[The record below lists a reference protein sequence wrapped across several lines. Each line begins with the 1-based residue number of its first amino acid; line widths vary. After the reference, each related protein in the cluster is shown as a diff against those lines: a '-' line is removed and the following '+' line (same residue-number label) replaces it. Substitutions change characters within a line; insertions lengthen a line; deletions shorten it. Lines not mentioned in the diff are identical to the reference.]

1 MVLLLVVDFKMT
13 SKKSNRS
20 TVTSCTALHM
30 EWDRISC
37 PICMEQPHNAV
48 LLICSSYKNGCRCYI
63 CNTSHRHSNCLDRFR
78 EMNGDSKVCDS
89 HSTSLVLSNSN
100 NRTVQPRAHYSMIS
114 RHLLSPSLRRHI
126 DNANN
131 QESVNS
137 TLSVGERSIIMEE
150 CHDAMQISADLKCP
164 LCRGSVSGWIPA
176 GEARKYLDEKLRT
189 CSHDSCKF
197 VGTYEQLREHA
208 RTAHLLVKPAHVD
221 ISRKRSW
228 DRLEREQEFGDVI
241 SAIRSQ
247 NPDAIIVGDYVIETR
262 DTMSP
267 DQDSGEE
274 SGDDWW
280 SPVGDPIESPDNRHG
295 APRRWLDGRLGSP
308 SNWPDERRAFARFLP
323 QPRLPFS
330 NRRSSPAD
338 WQGMRRPSTRSLLRQ
353 GFTNRQS
360 RNSTSHRRYRRI
372 FDRHY
377 NGNGRADIGRRQDGS
392 TFGPGGR
399 QRLRYT
405 QRNQHDP

>member
-1 MVLLLVVDFKMT
+1 MT

-78 EMNGDSKVCDS
+78 EMNGDSKVRDS
-89 HSTSLVLSNSN
+89 HSTSSVLSNSN

-114 RHLLSPSLRRHI
+114 RQLLSPSLRRHI

-131 QESVNS
+131 QEPGNS
-137 TLSVGERSIIMEE
+137 ALSVGESSSIIMEE

-164 LCRGSVSGWIPA
+164 LCRGSVSGWIPP
-176 GEARKYLDEKLRT
+176 GEVRKYLDEKLRT
-189 CSHDSCKF
+189 CFHDYCKF
-197 VGTYEQLREHA
+197 FGTYEQLREHA
-208 RTAHLLVKPAHVD
+208 RTAHLLAKPAHVD

-247 NPDAIIVGDYVIETR
+247 NPGAIIVGDYVIETR
-262 DTMSP
+262 DALSP
-267 DQDSGEE
+267 DEDSGEE
-274 SGDDWW
+274 SGDVWW
-280 SPVGDPIESPDNRHG
+280 SPVRNPIESPDNRHG
-295 APRRWLDGRLGSP
+295 APRLWLDGRLGSP
-308 SNWPDERRAFARFLP
+308 SIWPDERQAFPRFLP

-338 WQGMRRPSTRSLLRQ
+338 WQGMRRSSAQSLLRQ
-353 GFTNRQS
+353 GFSNRHF
-360 RNSTSHRRYRRI
+360 SHSSSYLGYRRSI

-377 NGNGRADIGRRQDGS
+377 AGNHRAGIGRRQDGP
-392 TFGPGGR
+392 TFASGR
-399 QRLRYT
+399 SQRLRYT
-405 QRNQHDP
+405 RRSHHIP

>member
-1 MVLLLVVDFKMT
+1 MT

-20 TVTSCTALHM
+20 TVTSCIALHT

-89 HSTSLVLSNSN
+89 HSTSSVLSNSN
-100 NRTVQPRAHYSMIS
+100 NRTVQPRSHYSMIS
-114 RHLLSPSLRRHI
+114 RQLLSRSLRRYI

-131 QESVNS
+131 QESANS
-137 TLSVGERSIIMEE
+137 TLSLGESSSIITEE

-176 GEARKYLDEKLRT
+176 GEVRKFLDEKLRI
-189 CSHDSCKF
+189 CSHDSCNF
-197 VGTYEQLREHA
+197 LGTYEQLREHA
-208 RTAHLLVKPAHVD
+208 RTAHLLAKPAHVD

-241 SAIRSQ
+241 SAIRSE
-247 NPDAIIVGDYVIETR
+247 NPGAIIVGDYVIETR
-262 DTMSP
+262 DALSP
-267 DQDSGEE
+267 HEDSGEE
-274 SGDDWW
+274 SGDVWW
-280 SPVGDPIESPDNRHG
+280 SPVREPIESPDNRHG
-295 APRRWLDGRLGSP
+295 APRPWLDGRFGSP
-308 SNWPDERRAFARFLP
+308 SIWPDERHAVPRFLP

-330 NRRSSPAD
+330 NRRSSHAD
-338 WQGMRRPSTRSLLRQ
+338 WQGIGRSSAQSLLRQ
-353 GFTNRQS
+353 GFSNRHFRLGS
-360 RNSTSHRRYRRI
+360 SYRGYRHSI

-377 NGNGRADIGRRQDGS
+377 AGNHRASIGRRQDGP
-392 TFGPGGR
+392 TYAPGRR

-405 QRNQHDP
+405 QRSHHDP

>member
-1 MVLLLVVDFKMT
+1 MT
-13 SKKSNRS
+13 SKKSNRP

-48 LLICSSYKNGCRCYI
+48 LLICSSYKNGCRSYI

-78 EMNGDSKVCDS
+78 EMNGDSKVRDS
-89 HSTSLVLSNSN
+89 HSTSSVLSNSN
-100 NRTVQPRAHYSMIS
+100 NRTVQPRSHYSTIS

-131 QESVNS
+131 QESANS
-137 TLSVGERSIIMEE
+137 TPFVGESSIIMQE
-150 CHDAMQISADLKCP
+150 CHDAVQISVDMKCP

-176 GEARKYLDEKLRT
+176 GEVRRYLDEKSRC
-189 CSHDSCKF
+189 CSHDRCKF
-197 VGTYEQLREHA
+197 VGCYEQLREHA
-208 RTAHLLVKPAHVD
+208 RTAHLLAKPALVD

-247 NPDAIIVGDYVIETR
+247 NPGAVIVGDYVIETR
-262 DTMSP
+262 DAMSP
-267 DQDSGEE
+267 DEDSGEE

-280 SPVGDPIESPDNRHG
+280 SPAQDQVESPDNRHR
-295 APRRWLDGRLGSP
+295 APRPWLNGRLGSP
-308 SNWPDERRAFARFLP
+308 TIWPDGRHAFPRFLP
-323 QPRLPFS
+323 QPRPFS
-330 NRRSSPAD
+330 DRRNSREDWQGIRRSSAQS
-338 WQGMRRPSTRSLLRQ
+338 WLRQ
-353 GFTNRQS
+353 GFSNRHS
-360 RNSTSHRRYRRI
+360 RHTSSYRGYRHGI
-372 FDRHY
+372 FDRRY
-377 NGNGRADIGRRQDGS
+377 AGNNRAGIDRRQDGPALP
-392 TFGPGGR
+392 PGRR

-405 QRNQHDP
+405 QRSQHDP

>member
-1 MVLLLVVDFKMT
+1 MVLLPVVDFKMT

-20 TVTSCTALHM
+20 TVSSCNALHM

-78 EMNGDSKVCDS
+78 EMNGDSKVRDS
-89 HSTSLVLSNSN
+89 HSTSSVLSNSN
-100 NRTVQPRAHYSMIS
+100 NRAVQQRAHYRMVS
-114 RHLLSPSLRRHI
+114 RHMLSPSLRRHI
-126 DNANN
+126 DNADN
-131 QESVNS
+131 QESANS
-137 TLSVGERSIIMEE
+137 TLSVGESSIIMEE

-176 GEARKYLDEKLRT
+176 GEVRKYLDEKLRT

-208 RTAHLLVKPAHVD
+208 RTAHLLAKLANVD

-247 NPDAIIVGDYVIETR
+247 NPGAIIVGDYVIETI
-262 DTMSP
+262 DTISP

-274 SGDDWW
+274 SGDEWW
-280 SPVGDPIESPDNRHG
+280 SPVRDPIESPDNRHG
-295 APRRWLDGRLGSP
+295 APRPWLDGRLGSP
-308 SNWPDERRAFARFLP
+308 SNWPDERFARFLP

-338 WQGMRRPSTRSLLRQ
+338 SQGMRWSSAQSLLRQ
-353 GFTNRQS
+353 SFSDRQS
-360 RNSTSHRRYRRI
+360 RHSSSHRGYRSSI

-377 NGNGRADIGRRQDGS
+377 AGNRRAGIGRRQDGP
-392 TFGPGGR
+392 TLR
-399 QRLRYT
+399 RRLRYT
-405 QRNQHDP
+405 QRSQHDP

>member
-1 MVLLLVVDFKMT
+1 MT

-37 PICMEQPHNAV
+37 PVCMEQPHNAV

-78 EMNGDSKVCDS
+78 EMNGDSKVRDS
-89 HSTSLVLSNSN
+89 HSTSSVLSNSN
-100 NRTVQPRAHYSMIS
+100 NRTAQPRAHYSMIS
-114 RHLLSPSLRRHI
+114 RHLMSPSLRRHI

-131 QESVNS
+131 QESAHS
-137 TLSVGERSIIMEE
+137 TLSVGEGSIILEE

-176 GEARKYLDEKLRT
+176 GEVRKYLDEKLRT
-189 CSHDSCKF
+189 CSHDPCKF

-208 RTAHLLVKPAHVD
+208 RTAHLLAKPAHVD

-247 NPDAIIVGDYVIETR
+247 NPGAIIVGDYVIETR
-262 DTMSP
+262 EDMSP
-267 DQDSGEE
+267 DEDSGEE
-274 SGDDWW
+274 SGDEWW
-280 SPVGDPIESPDNRHG
+280 SPVRDPMESPDNMDG
-295 APRRWLDGRLGSP
+295 SPRPWPNRRLGST
-308 SNWPDERRAFARFLP
+308 SIWGDEQHVFHRFLP
-323 QPRLPFS
+323 QPRLPLS
-330 NRRSSPAD
+330 DRRTSRTVWQGIRRSST
-338 WQGMRRPSTRSLLRQ
+338 QSLMRR
-353 GFTNRQS
+353 GFSNQ
-360 RNSTSHRRYRRI
+360 HYRRSSSYHGYRRTI
-372 FDRHY
+372 LPRPYADDH
-377 NGNGRADIGRRQDGS
+377 RAGINRRQDVPA
-392 TFGPGGR
+392 FGLRRR

-405 QRNQHDP
+405 QGRHDTS